1 MGDVIPLLDKGP
13 RYDAATVIILNVK
26 TERSES
32 DGDESEVGVSVP
44 HAGLLIKDELGDG
57 MDDYGSRGRFLLTIK
72 LLLNESQR
80 RHSSFLASIT
90 SQTWH

>member
-1 MGDVIPLLDKGP
+1 MMRDVIPLLDKGP
-13 RYDAATVIILNVK
+13 RYDAATVTILNVK

-57 MDDYGSRGRFLLTIK
+57 MDDYIRVPR
-72 LLLNESQR
+72 
-80 RHSSFLASIT
+80 SFLAY
-90 SQTWH
+90 H